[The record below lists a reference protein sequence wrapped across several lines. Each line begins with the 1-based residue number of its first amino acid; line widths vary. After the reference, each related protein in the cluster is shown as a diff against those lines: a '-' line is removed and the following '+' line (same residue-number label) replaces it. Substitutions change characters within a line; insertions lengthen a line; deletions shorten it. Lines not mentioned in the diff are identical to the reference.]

1 MAYFLGVE
9 RNRRM
14 SFWLIKSTGLSYE
27 EKLLERSGR
36 VTMIKGLVLSMAM
49 GIVRVVD
56 NCQTC
61 DVVLGQLR

>member
-1 MAYFLGVE
+1 
-9 RNRRM
+9 M